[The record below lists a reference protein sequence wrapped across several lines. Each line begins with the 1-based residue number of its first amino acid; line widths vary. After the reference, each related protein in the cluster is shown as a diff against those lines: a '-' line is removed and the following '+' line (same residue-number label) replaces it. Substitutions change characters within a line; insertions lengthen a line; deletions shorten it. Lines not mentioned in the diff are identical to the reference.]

1 MPLGL
6 IWKFRN
12 LQLIYKSFTSE
23 VVLGVSWKLYR
34 MAFKM
39 VLDHFENILK
49 IDKELKDVICIF
61 KKIRGH
67 NSSPLE

>member
-1 MPLGL
+1 
-6 IWKFRN
+6 
-12 LQLIYKSFTSE
+12 
-23 VVLGVSWKLYR
+23 

-39 VLDHFENILK
+39 ALDHFENILK

-67 NSSPLE
+67 NSSSLE